1 MLVVFVR
8 TIILYIIVVIVMRIM
23 GKRQIGQLQPFELAI
38 AIMISDLAAVPMQNT
53 GIPLLHGII
62 PILTLLLLQLLI
74 SFLSIKSL
82 RARAIICGKPTILIE
97 KGQIVE
103 SALRKE
109 LYTINDLLEQLR
121 INNFPNISDVDCAVL
136 ETNGQLSVIPKSQK
150 RPLNPEDMDIKTDYE
165 GLPIDIII
173 DGQVLTDNMQ
183 KAGKDRQWLTQAL
196 RSQHYD
202 HPGQILFASL
212 EPSGKLHL
220 QARQDADSKGSERM
234 RREMS

>member
-62 PILTLLLLQLLI
+62 PILTLLILQLLI

-82 RARAIICGKPTILIE
+82 RARAIICGKPAILIE
-97 KGQIVE
+97 KGLIVE
-103 SALRKE
+103 STLSKE
-109 LYTINDLLEQLR
+109 LYTLNDLLEQLR
-121 INNFPNISDVDCAVL
+121 INNFPNIADVEYAIL

-165 GLPIDIII
+165 GLPMDIII
-173 DGQVLTDNMQ
+173 DGRVLLDNLE
-183 KAGKDRQWLTQAL
+183 KIGKDRLWLTQAL

-202 HPGQILFASL
+202 HPEQILFASL

-220 QARQDADSKGSERM
+220 QASQAAGPKNTSAEK
-234 RREMS
+234 RR